1 MPVDYNALAKKAGAI
16 SSTPPPSVID
26 YDALAKKAGAISSTP
41 PEGAQM
47 LAARH
52 QQTLE
57 HMQQDNPYNF
67 TDTSGGGF
75 LDSFLPQA
83 SGFIQGIVH
92 LPRGN
97 EVSPVGAFGAT
108 EATKDV
114 PVQTIQQATDQTLAG
129 NFSGAAGT
137 VAGFGAGVG
146 AGILAGKAAGK
157 AIQVA
162 PKVVR
167 ALPELPARAKA
178 FATTPPN
185 IENFSNSFA
194 AVPTQKPILTNSL
207 DTFKR
212 MGISPAK
219 DLPAMSERVE
229 NARTKLSG
237 VYEQVIPFVENR
249 LIPADDVISGL
260 EAEKAQYTR
269 KGIVSPENQP
279 FVAKIDKEI
288 AAAQELAERN
298 GNGKLDFNDVRYLR
312 DGMNGRTDFKSPQ
325 ADASF
330 YRRIGDVYRGAL
342 DKMAPET
349 TGLNRD
355 WANIENAKFVAD
367 KNLAMGRGITP
378 SGLDKVINA
387 KNGWRV
393 VSGLAGAGTMGPFGA
408 AAAILPDAIPA
419 AVKFTKSLP
428 ERYAAARDL
437 PTPASLV
444 PDHIANPP
452 QPAGLL
458 EAGAVRMPAAA
469 DSSGP
474 IPGGPYMGAGISP
487 EIGTRMLPQATTIF
501 AGAVPDPSGPIPG
514 GPYMGAGIAPEVG
527 NRMLPPASQVQTGG
541 FAVGDDL
548 IPVKD
553 PDTGHWVYV
562 PRWTLQEN
570 ASPLTTSGRA
580 PVSSGTPGA
589 IAKPTPEVARSEN
602 GRTLSNPTDSDP
614 GDGEPGGAR
623 LVHQPDQPNRPHG
636 AAGERPLSGAQKQA
650 AEQMA
655 KERMPRHGEDL
666 GEVIKLVDRESGA
679 HREAREL
686 VEKGENK
693 PAAGEPTKFTKPANY
708 SFPYKYKLIQLETEG
723 AKPLYS
729 LVQAPDISSRWEVF
743 EGNFATGQR
752 PLKAFDSLKE
762 AKAFVSEQ
770 SGKPLSGGQKQAAVE
785 MAKAKRKP
793 K

>member
-279 FVAKIDKEI
+279 FVTKIDKEI
-288 AAAQELAERN
+288 AAAQELAGRN

-437 PTPASLV
+437 PTPAQLV

-487 EIGTRMLPQATTIF
+487 EIGTRMLPPATTIHMPAAPDPSGPIPGGPYMGAGISPEIGTRMLPPATTIF

-570 ASPLTTSGRA
+570 ASPLTTSNA
-580 PVSSGTPGA
+580 VSSGTPGP
-589 IAKPTPEVARSEN
+589 IAKPAEAVAASEN
-602 GRTLSNPTDSDP
+602 GRPVGRDAAPPAARAS
-614 GDGEPGGAR
+614 EPGGAR
-623 LVHQPDQPNRPHG
+623 LVRQSDQSGRANAEPGDARSG
-636 AAGERPLSGAQKQA
+636 GRPLSGAQKRA
-650 AEQMA
+650 A
-655 KERMPRHGEDL
+655 
-666 GEVIKLVDRESGA
+666 I
-679 HREAREL
+679 
-686 VEKGENK
+686 
-693 PAAGEPTKFTKPANY
+693 
-708 SFPYKYKLIQLETEG
+708 
-723 AKPLYS
+723 
-729 LVQAPDISSRWEVF
+729 
-743 EGNFATGQR
+743 
-752 PLKAFDSLKE
+752 
-762 AKAFVSEQ
+762 
-770 SGKPLSGGQKQAAVE
+770 E
-785 MAKAKRKP
+785 MAKAKRKR